1 MCTCTC
7 MLNISEHSQSD
18 KLHTS
23 RKKKNA
29 HFGQIHYKIY
39 VFGSAHMKFRI
50 GINASPQAQL
60 AISQSKLN

>member
-7 MLNISEHSQSD
+7 MLTHLNNYTTTQHG
-18 KLHTS
+18 
-23 RKKKNA
+23 KKKNA

-50 GINASPQAQL
+50 GINAGPQAQL